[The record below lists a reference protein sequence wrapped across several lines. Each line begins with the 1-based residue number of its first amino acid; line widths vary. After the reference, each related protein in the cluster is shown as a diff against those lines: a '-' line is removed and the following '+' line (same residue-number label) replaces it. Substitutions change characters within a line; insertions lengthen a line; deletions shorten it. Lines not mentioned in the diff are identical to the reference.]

1 MPLANSQRIGVLGG
15 TFDPIHLGHLILA
28 EEARSQLQ
36 LDRIY
41 FVPAGDPP
49 HKQEQV
55 ITPVEHRI
63 RMVELATAAAD
74 SFWVSRVD
82 ADRPGPH
89 YTTDMMPLLQA
100 ELGPAAQLYFLIGS
114 DSLRDLPTWH
124 NPGWLLEHCHLV
136 AFTRPNSE
144 PDWAVL
150 ESTFPGVRNC
160 VTLLKMP
167 LLEISSS
174 DLRARVQAGQTIRY
188 QVPCAVEAYIRK
200 HRLYEHTGVAEAI

>member
-1 MPLANSQRIGVLGG
+1 MPLANSRRIGILGG
-15 TFDPIHLGHLILA
+15 TFDPIHLGHLLLA

-36 LDRIY
+36 LDGVY

-49 HKQEQV
+49 HKQERV

-63 RMVELATAAAD
+63 RMAELATATAD
-74 SFWVSRVD
+74 CFWVSRVD

-89 YTTDMMPLLQA
+89 FTSDMIPLLQA

-114 DSLRDLPTWH
+114 DSLRDLPTWR
-124 NPGWLLEHCHLV
+124 NPESLLDHCRLV
-136 AFTRPNSE
+136 ALTRPESE

-150 ESTFPGVRNC
+150 EGVFPGVRDC
-160 VTLLKMP
+160 VTLLRMP

-174 DLRARVQAGQTIRY
+174 DLRARVGAGQPIRY
-188 QVPCAVEAYIRK
+188 QVPCAVEAYIHK
-200 HRLYEHTGVAEAI
+200 HRLYQQAAT